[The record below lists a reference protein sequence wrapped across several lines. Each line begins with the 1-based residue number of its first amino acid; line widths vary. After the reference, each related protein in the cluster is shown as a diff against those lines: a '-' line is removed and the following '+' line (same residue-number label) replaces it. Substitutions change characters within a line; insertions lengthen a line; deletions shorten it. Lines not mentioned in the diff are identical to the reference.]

1 MTFVIERSSLQ
12 QDILIV
18 YWDLFSDHSWVIAVR
33 IRISKMVFDDID
45 QLVAS
50 FLEVRSLG
58 LAILVWTTA
67 LVATT
72 EDLYWYSFIIIELL
86 RNDQSTKDSC

>member
-1 MTFVIERSSLQ
+1 
-12 QDILIV
+12 
-18 YWDLFSDHSWVIAVR
+18 
-33 IRISKMVFDDID
+33 MVFDDID

-72 EDLYWYSFIIIELL
+72 EDLY
-86 RNDQSTKDSC
+86 